1 MSRRSTCTISRML
14 HTQLLSYIVKPLLQS
29 VIRSLL
35 YVQKH
40 ADHPEVRLEKEF
52 IIHIRL
58 KWTNNLTFESG
69 AGLELRSIQ
78 PTTSFQAT
86 CI

>member
-1 MSRRSTCTISRML
+1 ML

-69 AGLELRSIQ
+69 AGLELCSIQ